1 MTAGN
6 FWCFPMSRLHITT
19 EKLRDMI
26 GLNVRHEGV
35 TCCVVEIID
44 EGPSLVLERRD
55 QHLSIQPDQFGE
67 AHRRVPQTFTISILS
82 CESTEFSISF
92 LNLEPLD

>member
-1 MTAGN
+1 MTDGN
-6 FWCFPMSRLHITT
+6 IWCFPMSSLHITT
-19 EKLRDMI
+19 EKLHDMI
-26 GLNVRHEGV
+26 GLKVRHEGV
-35 TCCVVEIID
+35 VCCVVEIID

-82 CESTEFSISF
+82 SESTEFSISF